1 MATTRYYY
9 SSAIS
14 EFIGEEETSIVGKL
28 TGSSQHDI
36 NKKTSSSW
44 KEEIK
49 SLKEALKDY
58 SGRGSIYLEYNI
70 PRMGRRVDAIVLI
83 DGIVFI
89 LEYKTGRQTFNQSAR
104 NQVWDYALDLKNFH
118 ADSKDR
124 ILVPIVVVPC
134 ALNEDCQLT
143 PKSSEDK
150 VYEPLFTNTHQ
161 LGTAIQNIL
170 DQATVQPS
178 QSDEAWANSGYEPTP
193 TIIEAAIA
201 LYEKNNVADI
211 TKSSGDIEKTS
222 KALNRIIDH
231 CRKEK
236 RKAICFI
243 TGVPGAGKT
252 LIGLNTAFNKDKGAV
267 YLSGNYPLVEVLQE
281 ALTRDYME
289 RERII
294 NSTEE
299 KQARIK
305 KEDAKREVK
314 AFIQMIHHYRDQYL
328 EGVDITTKDIRPKP
342 GYFESNTDKAYIPAE
357 HVAIF
362 DEAQRAWTKEE
373 LQRFMREKKNIQ
385 NFPYSEPEYLI
396 SCMDRQ
402 PDWGVV
408 VCLVGNGQSINKGEA
423 GLNEWI
429 ETILRSYK
437 NWDVYISQPILDSV
451 RLSDTQRRA
460 IQLQCNLQCKPH
472 HHLQRKLQCNLSYS
486 LRNELQRCLTY
497 KPRRNLRNKLQHNLM
512 YKLKSN
518 LRNVA
523 QHSLHES
530 LHLKISMRSFRSES
544 VSIFINQLLDLK
556 VEAAKSTLPKLS
568 ENNYP
573 IVLTRSLEGAKRWLR
588 SKKRGNERMGL
599 LASSKA
605 ERLKAISINVKYSPN
620 FVHWFL
626 ENSQDI
632 RSSDRLEDALTEFEV
647 QGLEIDWACVAWDA
661 DLRINMNENAWEHF
675 QLRGGNKWQNIN
687 KPANQEY
694 QINAYR
700 VLLTRARQGIVIL
713 IPEGDDTD
721 ETRKRDWYDRT
732 YNYLKGIGIPEII
745 CSTWSGIL

>member
-14 EFIGEEETSIVGKL
+14 EFIREEEDSIIGKL

-36 NKKTSSSW
+36 NPKTANAW
-44 KEEIK
+44 KEEIS
-49 SLKEALKDY
+49 SLREVLSKYKNTD
-58 SGRGSIYLEYNI
+58 RGSIYLEYNI
-70 PRMGRRVDAIVLI
+70 PRMGHRVDTIILI

-89 LEYKTGRQTFNQSAR
+89 LEYKTGGQTFNQSAR

-124 ILVPIVVVPC
+124 ILVPIVVVPNSPDNHC
-134 ALNEDCQLT
+134 SIELR
-143 PKSSEDK
+143 SSTDK
-150 VYEPLFTNTHQ
+150 VYEPLFTNTRQ
-161 LGTAIQNIL
+161 LGIVIQNIL

-178 QSDEAWANSGYEPTP
+178 QTDDAWANSGYEPTP

-201 LYEKNNVADI
+201 LYEKHNVADI
-211 TKSSGDIEKTS
+211 TKSGGDIEKTS
-222 KALNRIIDH
+222 KVLSQIIDH
-231 CRKEK
+231 CRSER

-252 LIGLNTAFNKDKGAV
+252 LIGLNTAIEQSSKEGKAV
-267 YLSGNYPLVEVLQE
+267 YLSGNFPLVEVLQE
-281 ALTRDYME
+281 ALTRDYIE
-289 RERII
+289 RKRFIES
-294 NSTEE
+294 NEE
-299 KQARIK
+299 KKTRTK
-305 KEDAKREVK
+305 KGDAKRKVK

-328 EGVDITTKDIRPKP
+328 EGVDITLEDIKRRP
-342 GYFESNTDKAYIPAE
+342 GGTDEAYIPTE

-402 PDWGVV
+402 RDWGVV

-423 GLNEWI
+423 GLKEWI
-429 ETILRSYK
+429 ESILRRYRS
-437 NWDVYISQPILDSV
+437 WDVYISQAILESGE
-451 RLSDTQRRA
+451 LSQEQITD
-460 IQLQCNLQCKPH
+460 IQPQL
-472 HHLQRKLQCNLSYS
+472 KL
-486 LRNELQRCLTY
+486 RE
-497 KPRRNLRNKLQHNLM
+497 
-512 YKLKSN
+512 
-518 LRNVA
+518 
-523 QHSLHES
+523 E
-530 LHLKISMRSFRSES
+530 LHLEMSMRSFRSES
-544 VSIFINQLLDLK
+544 VSLFINQLLDLK
-556 VEAAKSTLPKLS
+556 VEKAKSTLS
-568 ENNYP
+568 ELIENKYP
-573 IVLTRSLEGAKRWLR
+573 IVLTRSLERAKRWLR
-588 SKKRGNERMGL
+588 SKKRGNERIGL

-632 RSSDRLEDALTEFEV
+632 RSSDTLEDALTEFEV

-661 DLRINMNENAWEHF
+661 DLRINMTGNAWEHF

-700 VLLTRARQGIVIL
+700 VLLTRARQGIVVL
-713 IPEGDDTD
+713 IPEGDDADT
-721 ETRKRDWYDRT
+721 TRKREWYDRT
-732 YNYLKGIGIPEII
+732 YNYLKGIGIPEIQDQDI
-745 CSTWSGIL
+745 ESTDLVF

>member
-28 TGSSQHDI
+28 TGSSQYDI

-44 KEEIK
+44 KAEIK

-124 ILVPIVVVPC
+124 ILAPIVVVPC

-150 VYEPLFTNTHQ
+150 VYEPLFTNTSQ
-161 LGTAIQNIL
+161 LGMAIQNIL
-170 DQATVQPS
+170 DQATAQPS
-178 QSDEAWANSGYEPTP
+178 QTDDAWANSGYEPTP

-201 LYEKNNVADI
+201 LYEKHNVADI
-211 TKSSGDIEKTS
+211 TKSGGDIEKTS
-222 KALNRIIDH
+222 EVLSQIIEH
-231 CRKEK
+231 CRSEH

-252 LIGLNTAFNKDKGAV
+252 LIGLNTAIEQSSKEGKAV
-267 YLSGNYPLVEVLQE
+267 YLSGNFPLVEVLRE
-281 ALTRDYME
+281 ALTRDYIE
-289 RERII
+289 RKRFIES
-294 NSTEE
+294 NEE
-299 KQARIK
+299 KKTRTK
-305 KEDAKREVK
+305 KGDAKRDVK

-328 EGVDITTKDIRPKP
+328 EGVDITLEDIKRRP
-342 GYFESNTDKAYIPAE
+342 GGTDEAYIPTE

-373 LQRFMREKKNIQ
+373 LQRFMREKKNVQ

-402 PDWGVV
+402 RDWGVV

-423 GLNEWI
+423 GLKEWI
-429 ETILRSYK
+429 ESILRRYK
-437 NWDVYISQPILDSV
+437 SWDVYISQTILESEE
-451 RLSDTQRRA
+451 LSQKQITD
-460 IQLQCNLQCKPH
+460 IQPQLKL
-472 HHLQRKLQCNLSYS
+472 RK
-486 LRNELQRCLTY
+486 E
-497 KPRRNLRNKLQHNLM
+497 
-512 YKLKSN
+512 
-518 LRNVA
+518 
-523 QHSLHES
+523 
-530 LHLKISMRSFRSES
+530 LHLEMSMRSFRSES
-544 VSIFINQLLDLK
+544 VSLFINQLLDLK
-556 VEAAKSTLPKLS
+556 VEEARSTLHELRK
-568 ENNYP
+568 NNYP
-573 IVLTRSLEGAKRWLR
+573 IVMTRSLERAKRWLR

-620 FVHWFL
+620 FIHWFL
-626 ENSQDI
+626 EDSQDI
-632 RSSDRLEDALTEFEV
+632 RSSDTLEDALTEFEV

-661 DLRINMNENAWEHF
+661 DLRLSEDKHTWEHF
-675 QLRGGNKWQNIN
+675 QLRGGGKWQNIK
-687 KPANQEY
+687 KPVNQEY

-721 ETRKRDWYDRT
+721 TTRKREWYDRT

-745 CSTWSGIL
+745 

>member
-44 KEEIK
+44 KEEIN

-143 PKSSEDK
+143 PKSSADK
-150 VYEPLFTNTHQ
+150 VYEPLFTNTRQ

-170 DQATVQPS
+170 VLDQATVRHS
-178 QSDEAWANSGYEPTP
+178 QSDDVWANSGYEPTP

-201 LYEKNNVADI
+201 LYEKHSVADI
-211 TKSSGDIEKTS
+211 TKSGGDIEKTS

-252 LIGLNTAFNKDKGAV
+252 LIGLNIAIELFNQGIGAV

-281 ALTRDYME
+281 ALTRDYIE
-289 RERII
+289 RKRII
-294 NSTEE
+294 TSNEE
-299 KQARIK
+299 KKTRPK
-305 KEDAKREVK
+305 KGDAKREVK

-328 EGVDITTKDIRPKP
+328 EGVDITANDIRPKP

-402 PDWGVV
+402 RDWGVV

-429 ETILRSYK
+429 ASIQRRYK
-437 NWDVYISQPILDSV
+437 SWDVYISQTILSKEQERDI
-451 RLSDTQRRA
+451 A
-460 IQLQCNLQCKPH
+460 PQLKHQ
-472 HHLQRKLQCNLSYS
+472 
-486 LRNELQRCLTY
+486 E
-497 KPRRNLRNKLQHNLM
+497 
-512 YKLKSN
+512 
-518 LRNVA
+518 
-523 QHSLHES
+523 E
-530 LHLKISMRSFRSES
+530 LHLEMSMRSFRSES

-556 VEAAKSTLPKLS
+556 VEEARSTLNKLKKD
-568 ENNYP
+568 NYP
-573 IVLTRSLEGAKRWLR
+573 IVLTRSLERAKRWLR

-626 ENSQDI
+626 EDSQDI
-632 RSSDRLEDALTEFEV
+632 RSSDTLEDALTEFEV

-661 DLRINMNENAWEHF
+661 DLRLSEDKRTWEHF
-675 QLRGGNKWQNIN
+675 QLRGGDKWQNIN
-687 KPANQEY
+687 KPVNQEY

-721 ETRKRDWYDRT
+721 TTRKREWYDRT
-732 YNYLKGIGIPEII
+732 YNYLKGIGIPEIQDQDI
-745 CSTWSGIL
+745 ESTDLVF